1 MIKICS
7 ELIILPLKIISQE
20 SLKKGK
26 SPEIWKKA
34 YVVPGHKKEDKTF
47 LVKIIVRLVYQLSLS
62 KFLKD

>member
-47 LVKIIVRLVYQLSLS
+47 LVNYRPISLPTIFVKISE
-62 KFLKD
+62 